1 MHRMRARS
9 VGVLKAR
16 LSLPGLG
23 LLFVSLA
30 VAGLACVGTNVVIA
44 ATVPMP
50 DWSDEAAAY
59 EARGIES
66 RAAHSHI
73 ADGRYSKKRLG
84 RFTGVND
91 IADTHTQTEGDD
103 LWTAYRMY
111 RRLQGAHPEAARAW
125 YQRARSLA
133 EFFKTSYVGGN
144 AWKKDAAYNHDHL
157 YGWGL
162 CDWASGE
169 SDSAAIEV
177 IDRIAT
183 AMIAWNAQ
191 DFVVNPGDPAF
202 RLGGGGRRWA
212 RQLRF
217 AVCAA
222 EVSATPANRIW
233 RDKVIDIMLQ
243 SPDWDA
249 DNKMYWLGAGPTD
262 NSSRLGKGAFA
273 RGDRIAITFHM
284 GIWMD
289 ALWHAWLALD
299 AEGDARAADV
309 RQRLIDMATF
319 YRDIPLDDNGLLRL
333 NLGYNVKTKAP
344 IIAGGTG
351 APRGVYTIP
360 PVNGL
365 VVAYKFTGD
374 RSYLERAWTLYMNW
388 QAARSGTTG
397 QLDHFVDSQI
407 ASATGFR
414 FLSNNKGELQ
424 YVYALFENGGEPLTI
439 ATETIE

>member
-1 MHRMRARS
+1 MHQMRDRCAR
-9 VGVLKAR
+9 VPKAR
-16 LSLPGLG
+16 LSLSGFG

-30 VAGLACVGTNVVIA
+30 AAGLACIGTTKVFA

-50 DWSDEAAAY
+50 DWNDEAMAY
-59 EARGIES
+59 EVRGIDS

-73 ADGRYSKKRLG
+73 ADGRYAKKPLQKFAG
-84 RFTGVND
+84 LAE
-91 IADTHTQTEGDD
+91 IANTHTQTEGDD
-103 LWTAYRMY
+103 LWTAYAMY
-111 RRLQGAHPEAARAW
+111 RRLQDTHPGAARAW

-169 SDSAAIEV
+169 SDSTAIEA
-177 IDRIAT
+177 IDRIASE
-183 AMIAWNAQ
+183 MIAWNAK

-222 EVSATPANRIW
+222 EVSAAPANRIW

-262 NSSRLGKGAFA
+262 NSSRLDEGAFE

-299 AEGDARAADV
+299 AEGDARAADL

-333 NLGYNVKTKAP
+333 NLGYNVVTKAP

-365 VVAYKFTGD
+365 VAAYKFTGD

-397 QLDHFVDSQI
+397 QLEHFVDSQI

-414 FLSNNKGELQ
+414 FLSNNKGDLQ
-424 YVYALFENGGEPLTI
+424 YVYALVENGGEPLLI
-439 ATETIE
+439 ATEGVE